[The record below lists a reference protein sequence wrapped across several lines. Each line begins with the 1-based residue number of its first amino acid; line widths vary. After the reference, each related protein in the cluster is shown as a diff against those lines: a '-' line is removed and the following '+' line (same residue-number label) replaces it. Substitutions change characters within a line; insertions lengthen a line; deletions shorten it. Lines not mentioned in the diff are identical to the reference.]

1 MPPIAIVFFLT
12 GIAVWAN
19 GLYFLGVAAKR
30 AEGGSDPVKAVGWI
44 TLVAG
49 LSDFLQVLVIGSGNN
64 LLGGLV
70 VFYAAFFTLLGIA
83 EIAGLD
89 LRVVGNVSAA
99 VAIVPLFYWDFVSG
113 SWMLQSILVVWAVV
127 FLAITATT
135 YGRFSA
141 RGLGALLVGT
151 AVYTF
156 WLPAVLLALG
166 NEIP

>member
-19 GLYFLGVAAKR
+19 ALYFLGVAAQR

-135 YGRFSA
+135 YGRFSGK
-141 RGLGALLVGT
+141 GLGALLAGT

-156 WLPAVLLALG
+156 WLPAVILALG

>member
-19 GLYFLGVAAKR
+19 ALYFLGVAAQR

-83 EIAGLD
+83 EIAGPA
-89 LRVVGNVSAA
+89 SASRRACDCNRTAASSASSA
-99 VAIVPLFYWDFVSG
+99 VRAPRAAASSHARDCRNLP
-113 SWMLQSILVVWAVV
+113 
-127 FLAITATT
+127 T
-135 YGRFSA
+135 SA
-141 RGLGALLVGT
+141 WTRDWIGASSSMI
-151 AVYTF
+151 AA
-156 WLPAVLLALG
+156 WPR
-166 NEIP
+166 